1 MKHSINLEDGDT
13 YQINVPIE
21 CPKCKVEFWSLTW
34 AGGQGLCERCHF
46 ETLYQLVKNNAK
58 KIKERK
64 IRWHQNVRP

>member
-21 CPKCKVEFWSLTW
+21 CPKCKVEFWTLTW
-34 AGGQGLCERCHF
+34 AGGKGLCERCHF

-64 IRWHQNVRP
+64 IR